1 MKCTLPYTYYQP
13 YVSSG
18 QIPDEMFFGRKKELN
33 SILDSYGASFLY
45 GGRQLGKT
53 ALLLRASSVSHNPA
67 EKKFGLYLNI
77 NKLNKKDFVQKLS
90 QTLLNKEYGLVK
102 KKHQTLESLCQEL
115 SKCFDEGKI
124 QTLKLFIDEADT
136 FLKEISVNNYMDLKP
151 LVDLKDYT
159 GSDFKFVFAGLHN
172 VARSKEAMDKNSIFQ
187 QLGAPLAIEPLDPLD
202 ARRLV
207 EVPLSYLGFKLD
219 RKLLPL
225 ILTSTNYYPG
235 LIHYYCAT
243 LIEQVASNYRTYY
256 SAKENP
262 PYVLTD
268 DQLRKVL
275 ASGTIND
282 GLKARIHM
290 TLELDEQ
297 KRYKAIAYI
306 MSYKIYQERE
316 LLLNISGFSARDI
329 QKAAQD
335 IGIQS
340 LSKASLDELTTLLD
354 EMVKMGIL
362 WKEEEHYRFRKV
374 IS

>member
-1 MKCTLPYTYYQP
+1 
-13 YVSSG
+13 
-18 QIPDEMFFGRKKELN
+18 MFN
-33 SILDSYGASFLY
+33 
-45 GGRQLGKT
+45 
-53 ALLLRASSVSHNPA
+53 
-67 EKKFGLYLNI
+67 
-77 NKLNKKDFVQKLS
+77 
-90 QTLLNKEYGLVK
+90 
-102 KKHQTLESLCQEL
+102 
-115 SKCFDEGKI
+115 
-124 QTLKLFIDEADT
+124 
-136 FLKEISVNNYMDLKP
+136 
-151 LVDLKDYT
+151 
-159 GSDFKFVFAGLHN
+159 
-172 VARSKEAMDKNSIFQ
+172 
-187 QLGAPLAIEPLDPLD
+187 
-202 ARRLV
+202 
-207 EVPLSYLGFKLD
+207 LGFKLD

-235 LIHYYCAT
+235 LIHYNCAT
-243 LIEQVASNYRTYY
+243 LIVQVASNYRTYY

-306 MSYKIYQERE
+306 MSYKIYQELE

-362 WKEEEHYRFRKV
+362 WKEEEHYRFRKSIFLEMMGTYEQV
-374 IS
+374 EDALLELMADEEDQQ

>member
-1 MKCTLPYTYYQP
+1 
-13 YVSSG
+13 
-18 QIPDEMFFGRKKELN
+18 MFN
-33 SILDSYGASFLY
+33 
-45 GGRQLGKT
+45 
-53 ALLLRASSVSHNPA
+53 
-67 EKKFGLYLNI
+67 
-77 NKLNKKDFVQKLS
+77 
-90 QTLLNKEYGLVK
+90 
-102 KKHQTLESLCQEL
+102 
-115 SKCFDEGKI
+115 
-124 QTLKLFIDEADT
+124 
-136 FLKEISVNNYMDLKP
+136 
-151 LVDLKDYT
+151 
-159 GSDFKFVFAGLHN
+159 
-172 VARSKEAMDKNSIFQ
+172 
-187 QLGAPLAIEPLDPLD
+187 
-202 ARRLV
+202 
-207 EVPLSYLGFKLD
+207 LGFKLD

-235 LIHYYCAT
+235 LIHYNCAT
-243 LIEQVASNYRTYY
+243 LIVQVASNYRTYY

-362 WKEEEHYRFRKV
+362 WKEEEHYRFRKSIFLEMMGTYEQV
-374 IS
+374 EDALLELMADEEDQQ